1 MALTI
6 RKHLYRAL
14 LEILFTRHGLTP
26 SVGKLPDRAYQMG
39 FKEYMCTVVQKLN
52 LPETLID
59 EAETIGEYNDQKVI
73 SAVCLRGICA
83 GVVES
88 LIILDRWIAV
98 KEQLKHGYV
107 GLHRI
112 FDGTIS
118 PRGWAIVAARN
129 A

>member
-1 MALTI
+1 
-6 RKHLYRAL
+6 
-14 LEILFTRHGLTP
+14 
-26 SVGKLPDRAYQMG
+26 MG
-39 FKEYMCTVVQKLN
+39 FKEYVRTVVQKLN
-52 LPETLID
+52 LPETLIE
-59 EAETIGEYNDQKVI
+59 EADMIAEDNDQKVI

-98 KEQLKHGYV
+98 KEQLTHGYV

-118 PRGWAIVAARN
+118 PRGWAIVAARK